1 MYRELP
7 NTTNIAMHIQEYK
20 GEDNSLY
27 NKEEDDI
34 NNSKEAIH
42 YLTANTFLYCTTRED
57 LTKYN
62 LAKLAKLFI
71 LEDQYC
77 TTY

>member
-7 NTTNIAMHIQEYK
+7 NTANIAVHIQKYK
-20 GEDNSLY
+20 GKDNSLY
-27 NKEEDDI
+27 NKKEDNI

-42 YLTANTFLYCTTRED
+42 YLTANIFLHYITRED

-71 LEDQYC
+71 LED
-77 TTY
+77 

>member
-7 NTTNIAMHIQEYK
+7 NTANIAVHIQEYK
-20 GEDNSLY
+20 SEDNSLY

-34 NNSKEAIH
+34 NNSKKAIH
-42 YLTANTFLYCTTRED
+42 YLTANAFLHYITGED

-62 LAKLAKLFI
+62 LAELAKLFI
-71 LEDQYC
+71 LED
-77 TTY
+77 

>member
-7 NTTNIAMHIQEYK
+7 NTANIAVHIQEYK
-20 GEDNSLY
+20 SEDNSLY
-27 NKEEDDI
+27 NKEENNI
-34 NNSKEAIH
+34 NNSKKVI
-42 YLTANTFLYCTTRED
+42 YYFTANAFLHCTTKED

-71 LEDQYC
+71 LED
-77 TTY
+77 

>member
-7 NTTNIAMHIQEYK
+7 NTANITVHIQKYK
-20 GEDNSLY
+20 GKDNRLY
-27 NKEEDDI
+27 NKEEDNI
-34 NNSKEAIH
+34 NNSKEAIY
-42 YLTANTFLYCTTRED
+42 YLTANAFLHCITRED

-71 LEDQYC
+71 LED
-77 TTY
+77 

>member
-7 NTTNIAMHIQEYK
+7 NTTNITIYIQKYK
-20 GEDNSLY
+20 GKDNSLY
-27 NKEEDDI
+27 NKKENNI
-34 NNSKEAIH
+34 NNSKEVIH
-42 YLTANTFLYCTTRED
+42 YFTTNAFLHYITEED

-71 LEDQYC
+71 LED
-77 TTY
+77 

>member
-7 NTTNIAMHIQEYK
+7 NTTNITVHIQKYK
-20 GEDNSLY
+20 GKDNSLY
-27 NKEEDDI
+27 NKEENNI
-34 NNSKEAIH
+34 NNSKKAI
-42 YLTANTFLYCTTRED
+42 YYFTANTFLHCITRED

-71 LEDQYC
+71 LED
-77 TTY
+77 

>member
-7 NTTNIAMHIQEYK
+7 NTANIAVHIQEYK
-20 GEDNSLY
+20 GKDNSLY
-27 NKEEDDI
+27 NKEENNI
-34 NNSKEAIH
+34 NNSKKAIH
-42 YLTANTFLYCTTRED
+42 YFTANVFLYCITGED

-71 LEDQYC
+71 LED
-77 TTY
+77 

>member
-7 NTTNIAMHIQEYK
+7 NTANIAMHIQKYK
-20 GEDNSLY
+20 GKDNSLY
-27 NKEEDDI
+27 NKKENNI
-34 NNSKEAIH
+34 NNSKKVI
-42 YLTANTFLYCTTRED
+42 YYFTTNTFLYYTTRED

-71 LEDQYC
+71 LED
-77 TTY
+77 

>member
-7 NTTNIAMHIQEYK
+7 NTTNITIHIQKYK
-20 GEDNSLY
+20 DKDNRLY
-27 NKEEDDI
+27 NKEENNI
-34 NNSKEAIH
+34 NNSKKVI
-42 YLTANTFLYCTTRED
+42 YYFTANTFLYYTTRKD

-71 LEDQYC
+71 LEN
-77 TTY
+77 

>member
-7 NTTNIAMHIQEYK
+7 NTTNITVHIQEYK
-20 GEDNSLY
+20 GKDNSLY
-27 NKEEDDI
+27 NKEEDNI

-42 YLTANTFLYCTTRED
+42 YFTANIFLHCTTRED

-62 LAKLAKLFI
+62 LAKLAELFI
-71 LEDQYC
+71 LED
-77 TTY
+77 

>member
-7 NTTNIAMHIQEYK
+7 NTTNITMHIQEYK
-20 GEDNSLY
+20 SKDNSLY
-27 NKEEDDI
+27 NKKENNI
-34 NNSKEAIH
+34 NNSKKVI
-42 YLTANTFLYCTTRED
+42 YYFTTNIFLHCITRED

-71 LEDQYC
+71 LED
-77 TTY
+77 